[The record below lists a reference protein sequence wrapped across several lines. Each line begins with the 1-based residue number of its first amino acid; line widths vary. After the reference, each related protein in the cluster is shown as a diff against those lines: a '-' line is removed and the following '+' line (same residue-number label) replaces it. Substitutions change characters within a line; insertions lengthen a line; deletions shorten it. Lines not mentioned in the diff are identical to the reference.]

1 MLAQSASTS
10 YPAPFVNQTN
20 LSYVNVVTPN
30 QNPNPQA
37 PAVTPIPTPMPTPM
51 PTPYPYPYQYPP
63 TPYPPPPVPYQYPP
77 VASPYP
83 YPYQYPPVAYPPPP
97 YQYPPTQAPVNA
109 ATFNQINMAAK
120 NMESNIIQN
129 QEKLYRKKTERDL
142 KAQVEELRHKLIE
155 NKLDSLS
162 NSLNNKNQSQQSN
175 DSSRIILV
183 NSSGPSFLRL
193 ASSKF

>member
-1 MLAQSASTS
+1 MLSASASTS
-10 YPAPFVNQTN
+10 YPAPFVNQSN
-20 LSYVNVVTPN
+20 LSYVNVVNPN
-30 QNPNPQA
+30 QIPQA
-37 PAVTPIPTPMPTPM
+37 PAVTPTPMQ
-51 PTPYPYPYQYPP
+51 TPYPYPYQ
-63 TPYPPPPVPYQYPP
+63 YPPPPVPYQYPP

-109 ATFNQINMAAK
+109 AAFNQINMAAK
-120 NMESNIIQN
+120 NMESNIIN
-129 QEKLYRKKTERDL
+129 HQEKLYRKKTERDL

-193 ASSKF
+193 ASSKY

>member
-37 PAVTPIPTPMPTPM
+37 PAVTPIPTPMQTP
-51 PTPYPYPYQYPP
+51 PYPYPYQYPP
-63 TPYPPPPVPYQYPP
+63 TPYPPTPVPYQYPP

-83 YPYQYPPVAYPPPP
+83 YPYPYPPVAYPPPP

-120 NMESNIIQN
+120 NMESNIIN
-129 QEKLYRKKTERDL
+129 HQEKLYRKKTERDL

-162 NSLNNKNQSQQSN
+162 NSLNNNNKSQQSN

-193 ASSKF
+193 ASSKY

>member
-10 YPAPFVNQTN
+10 YPAPFVNQTSI
-20 LSYVNVVTPN
+20 SYVNVVTPN

-37 PAVTPIPTPMPTPM
+37 PAVTPIPTPMQTP
-51 PTPYPYPYQYPP
+51 PYPYPYQYPP

-77 VASPYP
+77 
-83 YPYQYPPVAYPPPP
+83 
-97 YQYPPTQAPVNA
+97 TQTPVNA

-120 NMESNIIQN
+120 NMESNIIN
-129 QEKLYRKKTERDL
+129 HQEKLYRKKTERDL

-193 ASSKF
+193 ASSKY